1 MEAIFNI
8 DALKGC
14 ASTEDTCAK
23 FKADIQAS
31 IDKESSESTNTVSL
45 DKCVVKKCGSDNC
58 NEYSVSTISSWGTN
72 SALRQTL
79 QDAIFL
85 TTAILIVF
93 FF

>member
-45 DKCVVKKCGSDNC
+45 DKCKNFSIKLYLNC
-58 NEYSVSTISSWGTN
+58 SPTYLLNVCCCFIIMF
-72 SALRQTL
+72 LR
-79 QDAIFL
+79 
-85 TTAILIVF
+85 
-93 FF
+93 